1 MTNPTQALDAIEQAL
16 QGVLPFAK
24 ECKHHENNGKY
35 PGKPVFSFNDV
46 PLTFDALNLIPE
58 ALAHLATLKQQVAEL
73 VAFRE
78 AHQWRLITELT
89 RDIKGEVLFI
99 ERIGGDSSIED
110 TFAGTY
116 CDTKEHGEYW
126 FDCFVNPSANAI
138 PFRDVVKHYTHFLV
152 APPPAAEGGQGGG

>member
-1 MTNPTQALDAIEQAL
+1 MTTNPTEALDAVEQAL
-16 QGVLPFAK
+16 RIYSDPYNQLNEDGEELRVPDFYAEMDFERFA
-24 ECKHHENNGKY
+24 
-35 PGKPVFSFNDV
+35 
-46 PLTFDALNLIPE
+46 TE

-152 APPPAAEGGQGGG
+152 ATPPAAEGGQDDG